1 MTKSRKMQRGGKCD
15 TSCDEY
21 QVCGKNDDEIMTVI
35 KNTKKILAAHKA
47 DPEGTKNREANIADF
62 EKRIKDLTCL
72 MQAARGVVDGGKKRS
87 KKSSSRRK
95 RKTSKKSW
103 FY

>member
-21 QVCGKNDDEIMTVI
+21 QVCGKSDHDIMTVI
-35 KNTKKILAAHKA
+35 KDTKTILAAHKA
-47 DPEGTKNREANIADF
+47 DPLGTKNREENIADF

-72 MQAARGVVDGGKKRS
+72 MQAARGVKGGKKRS